1 MGQSMEM
8 WIFLSLAFTEI
19 LHLKNTWLQLFYIY
33 FKKKMFYLNNYTF
46 LSHQCGNICFEL
58 IIKNTKHRKTARA
71 HIQPYREGKC
81 FILRSKTGFSTI

>member
-33 FKKKMFYLNNYTF
+33 LKK
-46 LSHQCGNICFEL
+46 
-58 IIKNTKHRKTARA
+58 
-71 HIQPYREGKC
+71 KC
-81 FILRSKTGFSTI
+81 FIWIITPSWAINVEIYVLN